1 MHFILA
7 YYGTLPLP
15 TMTWNYLTSGFTEVV
30 KTRRRF
36 SCTLLYLDDAYKN
49 LSPEKFTY
57 FWQIECDGLKSMKS
71 ETAQTLFFSD
81 AVALSTGSRSLGT
94 RTWPYLMPPWRRQQV
109 NTLFTSFMSLIER
122 SSQKQVFFI
131 NFVPWNIFIDALGL
145 DFYEGCLL
153 TFAGKD
159 LLFNKSCIFESFVC
173 HFL

>member
-30 KTRRRF
+30 KKRRRF
-36 SCTLLYLDDAYKN
+36 SFTLLYLDDAYKN

-81 AVALSTGSRSLGT
+81 AVALSTGSRDEN
-94 RTWPYLMPPWRRQQV
+94 V
-109 NTLFTSFMSLIER
+109 TLPDATMATPASEYVIHLFYVSHWKEFTKASF
-122 SSQKQVFFI
+122 
-131 NFVPWNIFIDALGL
+131 
-145 DFYEGCLL
+145 
-153 TFAGKD
+153 
-159 LLFNKSCIFESFVC
+159 
-173 HFL
+173 FL